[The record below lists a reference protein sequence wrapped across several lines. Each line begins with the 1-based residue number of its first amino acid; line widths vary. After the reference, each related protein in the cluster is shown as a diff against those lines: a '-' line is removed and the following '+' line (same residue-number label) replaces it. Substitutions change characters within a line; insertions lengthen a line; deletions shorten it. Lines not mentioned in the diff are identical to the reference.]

1 MGCRPLSCL
10 AAAAVLLVSSG
21 CAVAPAV
28 ANRKYLES
36 GVTGTDSNGVAGFA
50 GNFNLWLRAPG
61 SGNAGTIRVDA
72 VVPSWLQ
79 FNWTGTVGNP
89 SARATFGVYRSGPII
104 HRREMY

>member
-1 MGCRPLSCL
+1 
-10 AAAAVLLVSSG
+10 
-21 CAVAPAV
+21 
-28 ANRKYLES
+28 
-36 GVTGTDSNGVAGFA
+36 
-50 GNFNLWLRAPG
+50 
-61 SGNAGTIRVDA
+61 